1 MLIRKSFVMDGVGGG
16 GGGAEIRTCTTCCLG
31 DIKDM
36 ETVKQSSIY
45 KSE

>member
-1 MLIRKSFVMDGVGGG
+1 MDGGGGVGGG
-16 GGGAEIRTCTTCCLG
+16 GGGDAEIRTCTTCCLR

-36 ETVKQSSIY
+36 EKIKQSSIY